1 MTGNRLETHPNEMAK
16 ICFACGPGPKSGA
29 MKSTGRKT
37 VKVDRTSAPLRKTSK
52 TKAAEMATTSETS
65 ATAATATMRKPTHEE
80 IAQRSYEIFLAR
92 GGFQGIGSPEQD
104 WLQAERELSLA

>member
-1 MTGNRLETHPNEMAK
+1 
-16 ICFACGPGPKSGA
+16 

-52 TKAAEMATTSETS
+52 TAKTRSKASDTAESTIETETDGAGHGGAEGALTSVAT
-65 ATAATATMRKPTHEE
+65 RRVPTHEE

-92 GGFQGIGSPEQD
+92 GGQQGFGSAEQD
-104 WLQAERELSLA
+104 WLQAERELKHAFLD